1 MDISTSFPAL
11 DDLRAALEATS
22 KAINQI
28 VDLIPAE
35 FWFVEDHEANIE
47 SKYMHKKRG
56 IDVPEIKAAKKPKRS
71 KLNPDDPANAVTAR
85 QSLMAQ
91 EEAKAKASKQQ
102 QQQQMANDADSDSDA
117 DDDDASDA
125 DTSGDNE
132 VSDFS
137 DEDDE
142 QVMSGP
148 AMTVQEK
155 LAALRLARQPTNP
168 KSIARQEK
176 KLAAS
181 AEERKTAR
189 AEKKKEQKQKQK
201 HQKGIDQ
208 MMTKTSDGAILS
220 RDEVQNKKA
229 IVSAVN
235 KAATAAKGKSADAI
249 TEDVSFGNVDFG
261 EDKKKTKGPA
271 KKDIKAQLA
280 KAEKR
285 EAKIAE
291 IADKDAE
298 KAKAIKEK
306 GAWVK
311 ALKSASGEKIKD
323 DTRLLKKALKRKEKE
338 KEKKKEEWAKRTKT
352 IAKEMRDRQKKRA
365 ENIQKKLDD
374 RKSRKTKKGKK

>member
-56 IDVPEIKAAKKPKRS
+56 IDVPETKAAKKPKRS

-91 EEAKAKASKQQ
+91 EEAKAKAGKQQ
-102 QQQQMANDADSDSDA
+102 HQQAAADSDSDA
-117 DDDDASDA
+117 GDDAASDA
-125 DTSGDNE
+125 VTSGDEE

-168 KSIARQEK
+168 KSIARLEK

-235 KAATAAKGKSADAI
+235 KAAKAAKGKSADAI
-249 TEDVSFGNVDFG
+249 NEDVSFGNVDFG

-338 KEKKKEEWAKRTKT
+338 KEKKKDEWAKRTKT

>member
-56 IDVPEIKAAKKPKRS
+56 IDVPETKAAKKPKRS

-91 EEAKAKASKQQ
+91 EEAKAKVDKQQ
-102 QQQQMANDADSDSDA
+102 QQSAADADSDVA
-117 DDDDASDA
+117 DDDASDA
-125 DTSGDNE
+125 DTSGDEE

-142 QVMSGP
+142 QVLSGP
-148 AMTVQEK
+148 AMTVQER

-168 KSIARQEK
+168 KSIARHEK
-176 KLAAS
+176 RLAAS
-181 AEERKTAR
+181 AEERKSAR

-229 IVSAVN
+229 IVSAVT
-235 KAATAAKGKSADAI
+235 KAAKAVKGKSADAI

-280 KAEKR
+280 KAEKHK
-285 EAKIAE
+285 AKIAE

-374 RKSRKTKKGKK
+374 RKARKTKKGKK

>member
-56 IDVPEIKAAKKPKRS
+56 IDVPETKAAKKPKRS

-91 EEAKAKASKQQ
+91 EEAKAKAGKQQ
-102 QQQQMANDADSDSDA
+102 QQQPASDSDSDA
-117 DDDDASDA
+117 NDDA
-125 DTSGDNE
+125 DTSGDEE

-142 QVMSGP
+142 QMMSGP

-155 LAALRLARQPTNP
+155 LAALRLARKPTNP

-235 KAATAAKGKSADAI
+235 KAAKAAKGKSADAI
-249 TEDVSFGNVDFG
+249 TEDVSFGNIDFG
-261 EDKKKTKGPA
+261 EDKKKAKGPA
-271 KKDIKAQLA
+271 NKDIKAQLA

-338 KEKKKEEWAKRTKT
+338 KEKKKEEWSKRTKT
-352 IAKEMRDRQKKRA
+352 IAKDMRDRQKKRA

-374 RKSRKTKKGKK
+374 RKARKTKKGKK